1 MRDGNLYRRSP
12 RGDRLC
18 ILVAGDL
25 CRTVLQELHATPL
38 GGHFGRDKT
47 LSLARRSVWWP
58 GLPTAITEYMRTCPT
73 CQRVKAEHLPL
84 QLLPLPVPSCRGG
97 SISLDFMELSTAV

>member
-1 MRDGNLYRRSP
+1 MRDGLLYRRSS

-18 ILVAGDL
+18 IPAAGEL
-25 CRTVLQELHATPL
+25 RHRVLQELHATPL

-58 GLPTAITEYMRTCPT
+58 GMPDAVAEYMRTCAV
-73 CQRVKAEHLPL
+73 CQRVKADHLP
-84 QLLPLPVPSCRGG
+84 P
-97 SISLDFMELSTAV
+97 